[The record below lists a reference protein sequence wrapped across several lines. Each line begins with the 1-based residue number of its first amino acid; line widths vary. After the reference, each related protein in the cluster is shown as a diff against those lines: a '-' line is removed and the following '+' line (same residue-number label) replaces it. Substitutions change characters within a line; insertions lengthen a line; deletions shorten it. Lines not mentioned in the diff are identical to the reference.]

1 VGRMLTEPSQVI
13 EAGPGEGEQQR
24 LAHLRKSRPGQV
36 CFDLSCVLIAGA
48 HVSARGLAATIR
60 LATSDRAMQ
69 GRARAIGQKLRE
81 EDGVAQAV
89 RIIEEILSRSHWE
102 L

>member
-1 VGRMLTEPSQVI
+1 
-13 EAGPGEGEQQR
+13 
-24 LAHLRKSRPGQV
+24 
-36 CFDLSCVLIAGA
+36 
-48 HVSARGLAATIR
+48 
-60 LATSDRAMQ
+60 MQ

>member
-1 VGRMLTEPSQVI
+1 MLTEPSQVI

-81 EDGVAQAV
+81 EDGGAQAV
-89 RIIEEILSRSHWE
+89 RSIEELLSGSNCE
-102 L
+102 SGV

>member
-1 VGRMLTEPSQVI
+1 MGLLLTEPSQVI

-48 HVSARGLAATIR
+48 HVSAKRVSAKIRTPGLN
-60 LATSDRAMQ
+60 Q
-69 GRARAIGQKLRE
+69 VWPVG
-81 EDGVAQAV
+81 
-89 RIIEEILSRSHWE
+89 
-102 L
+102 